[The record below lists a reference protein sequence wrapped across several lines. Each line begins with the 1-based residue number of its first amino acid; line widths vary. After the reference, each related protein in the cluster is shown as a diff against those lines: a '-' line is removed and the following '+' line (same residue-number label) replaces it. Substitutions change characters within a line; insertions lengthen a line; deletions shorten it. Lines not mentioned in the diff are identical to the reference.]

1 MNELHVMDLRGA
13 DTSRNDMNIIFFL
26 EPAIELGNPV
36 FRYPT
41 LRSSIV
47 SQVAALKSAGASV
60 HCIMST
66 AVAEHALRD
75 GHMKALDTVS
85 VIDPIQ
91 WTEGE
96 NTFERSLRHQ
106 AGTFREGEVDRLGG
120 LIKADLPEGFEP
132 DVVLVWE
139 TPMPYLQTLFP
150 DARVLYQMPGF
161 FSRSPYPELIS
172 FDDGLLQH
180 SSDVQG
186 DICSAEDQAAIQ
198 ELREYERRFLH
209 SVAPTRVALGQA
221 KKCFQRVILLPLQ
234 IDNYFM
240 INAVIGRK
248 SQFDILIEVLER
260 IPKDY
265 ALLVT
270 NYWSGQTR
278 SAVLTRQNIE
288 YLRSRYPNFV
298 YVESFDNIPSVSQL
312 IVPDIDGVIT
322 ISSSLGYQAAF
333 WQKPLLTLGDSHIS
347 KFASATKW
355 HDFIGQISSREVLD
369 QDNAIV
375 SAIRTRH
382 LPIRLIASD
391 GEQYLDWLKKTCGM
405 AQGQYADWTNGEGFT
420 EALMKFRREEEYLK
434 QLGYSKRV
442 NNESTIDHCVELSHQ
457 IAKHPV
463 ISFDIFDTLLYRP
476 LKSPSDMFTM
486 MEDEV
491 RAICNLPSLNFKHAR
506 RSAEKA
512 AFEAAIARGEGETH
526 IDHIYHAFSQQHGLS
541 FDVANKVKA
550 LEMQTEMEILYPRLS
565 GFKAFNEA
573 KSLGRRIILISDM
586 YLPKSFLE
594 EVLHKNG
601 YTGYD
606 AFYVSSEAKV
616 KKHNGRLFDFVL
628 KELNIP
634 AKTIL
639 HIGDNLA
646 ADVIKA
652 KDRGIKPFHLVKA
665 SEAFS
670 ECDSYLIPWKRD
682 EERHSL
688 DWQMILAIIG
698 NRFHDNP
705 YLPHRRGTLFCG
717 DPWRLGYAGHGPL
730 LLGYVKWVLEKAI
743 RDKVDRLYFLSRDGL
758 IMKEAY
764 DRIAKLY
771 PNAPKSIYLLCSRRA
786 VNLAKVKDVA
796 GVMDLLHVD
805 FSRTTIRHLLT
816 TRFGLHITEIPEELL
831 ARHELTL
838 DTVVSNKHQEML
850 KPFFIDM
857 LSIILNAAEKE
868 RTNYLSYLEQVG
880 LLNDGNVSI
889 VDIGYAG
896 TMQESLYQ
904 LTDKHKLFGGYYLIT
919 FRQALKRVDA
929 NGMPS
934 RGYLGE
940 FVDRHDTFHP
950 FCKFVP
956 LYETLFSSKDTS
968 FIRMDRD
975 WNNELTPVFMER
987 FPAEARRE
995 EVVHAIHS
1003 GALDFIDETC
1013 SILGRRLSGIDI
1025 EPNKSLRLLDRYFSA
1040 PHPVDAQMFSG
1051 VVFEDA
1057 YGGAGLKTILPPS
1070 GKIDDTCVWKIGMA
1084 AMKAHM
1090 DKQNMPPA
1098 AKNPMVKNV
1107 APISAKA
1114 PAHLPI
1120 SSDLQVQPLKHL
1132 EVAHKPKLE
1141 HKVIQWLVR
1150 RTSNDRK
1157 FKKFQQTPAKFFADS
1172 KSAHV
1177 RLIGNI
1183 YMRRHAK
1190 P

>member
-1 MNELHVMDLRGA
+1 
-13 DTSRNDMNIIFFL
+13 MNIIFFL

-41 LRSSIV
+41 LRGSII
-47 SQVAALKSAGASV
+47 SQVVALKNAGANV

-75 GHMKALDTVS
+75 GHMKALGTVS

-96 NTFERSLRHQ
+96 NSYERSLRHQ
-106 AGTFREGEVDRLGG
+106 DGTFREGEVDRLTA
-120 LIKADLPEGFEP
+120 LIKEGLPEGFTP
-132 DVVLVWE
+132 DMVLVWE
-139 TPMPYLQTLFP
+139 TPMPYLQSVFP
-150 DARVLYQMPGF
+150 EARIMYQMPGF
-161 FSRSPYPELIS
+161 FSRAPYSELIS
-172 FDDGLLQH
+172 FDDGLLKD
-180 SSDVQG
+180 SSN
-186 DICSAEDQAAIQ
+186 SAFDACTPEEQVAIQ
-198 ELREYERRFLH
+198 ELREYERRFLN
-209 SVAPTRVALGQA
+209 SVAPTKVALGEA
-221 KKCFQRVILLPLQ
+221 KKRFQRVVLLPLQ

-240 INAVIGRK
+240 INSVIGRK
-248 SQFDILIEVLER
+248 SQFDVLIEILEKL
-260 IPKDY
+260 PSDY

-288 YLRSRYPNFV
+288 YLRARYSNFV
-298 YVESFDNIPSVSQL
+298 YIESFDNIPSVSQL
-312 IVPDIDGVIT
+312 IVPDVDGVIT

-347 KFASATKW
+347 KFASASKLQA
-355 HDFIGQISSREVLD
+355 FLAQISARETPSRD
-369 QDNAIV
+369 
-375 SAIRTRH
+375 SAIIAAIKTQH
-382 LPIRLIASD
+382 IPIQHISAEGDR
-391 GEQYLDWLKKTCGM
+391 YLNWLQKAREMKAGSFP
-405 AQGQYADWTNGEGFT
+405 DWTNGVDFAEY
-420 EALMKFRREEEYLK
+420 LKKFRREEDYLK
-434 QLGYSKRV
+434 QLGYSARV
-442 NNESTIDHCVELSHQ
+442 NNESSIDHCVELSHQ

-486 MEDEV
+486 MEEEV
-491 RAICNLPSLNFKHAR
+491 RAICDIPSLNFKNAR
-506 RSAEKA
+506 RAAEKA

-526 IDHIYHAFSQQHGLS
+526 IDHIYHAFSQQQGVS
-541 FDVANKVKA
+541 FDIANKVKE
-550 LEMQTEMEILYPRLS
+550 LEMQTEMDILYPRSS

-606 AFYVSSEAKV
+606 KFYVSSEAKV
-616 KKHNGRLFDFVL
+616 KKHNGRLFDYVL
-628 KELNIP
+628 KDLNIP
-634 AKTIL
+634 AKNIL
-639 HIGDNLA
+639 HVGDNLA

-665 SEAFS
+665 SEVFA
-670 ECDSYLIPWKRD
+670 ECDSYTIPWKRD
-682 EERHSL
+682 EERHAL
-688 DWQMILAIIG
+688 DWQMMLAIIG

-717 DPWRLGYAGHGPL
+717 EAWRLGYAAHGPL
-730 LLGYVKWVLEKAI
+730 LLGYVKWVMEKAI

-771 PNAPKSIYLLCSRRA
+771 PDAPKSIYLLCSRRA
-786 VNLAKVKDVA
+786 VNLAKVKDVT

-805 FSRTTIRHLLT
+805 FSRTTLRHLLT
-816 TRFGLHITEIPEELL
+816 TRFGLHVSEIPEDVL
-831 ARHELTL
+831 ARHDLTL

-850 KPFFIDM
+850 KPFFIEM
-857 LSIILNAAEKE
+857 LPVILSTAEKE
-868 RTNYLSYLEQVG
+868 RSNYLSYLKQVG
-880 LLNDGNVSI
+880 LLDEGNVSI

-904 LTDKHKLFGGYYLIT
+904 LTEKQKLFGGYYLIT
-919 FRQALKRVDA
+919 FRQALKRVDTY
-929 NGMPS
+929 GMPS

-940 FVDRHDTFHP
+940 FIDRHDTFHP

-956 LYETLFSSKDTS
+956 LYETLFSSKDSS
-968 FIRMDRD
+968 FIRMDLD

-995 EVVHAIHS
+995 EVVHMIHS

-1013 SILGRRLSGIDI
+1013 AILGRRLPAIDI
-1025 EPNKSLRLLDRYFSA
+1025 EPNKSLRLLDRFFSA
-1040 PHPVDAQMFSG
+1040 PHPVDAQIFSG

-1057 YGGAGLKTILPPS
+1057 YGGAGLKTILPPPD
-1070 GKIDDTCVWKIGMA
+1070 KVDENCVWKAGMA
-1084 AMKAHM
+1084 SIKGHLEAQKKAA
-1090 DKQNMPPA
+1090 NTAPA
-1098 AKNPMVKNV
+1098 AKGANGIGN
-1107 APISAKA
+1107 AARSE
-1114 PAHLPI
+1114 
-1120 SSDLQVQPLKHL
+1120 LQVQPLKHL
-1132 EVAHKPKLE
+1132 QNEHKPKFE

-1157 FKKFQQTPAKFFADS
+1157 FKKFQETPGKFFADS
-1172 KSAHV
+1172 KAAHV
-1177 RLIGNI
+1177 RIIGNI
-1183 YMRRHAK
+1183 YMRRYVK

>member
-1 MNELHVMDLRGA
+1 
-13 DTSRNDMNIIFFL
+13 MNIIFFL

-47 SQVAALKSAGASV
+47 SQVVALKGAGANV

-75 GHMKALDTVS
+75 GHMKALGTVS

-106 AGTFREGEVDRLGG
+106 EGTFREGEVDRLAG
-120 LIKADLPEGFEP
+120 LIKEGLPEGFEP

-139 TPMPYLQTLFP
+139 SPMPYLQSIFEK
-150 DARVLYQMPGF
+150 ARILYQMPGF

-172 FDDGLLQH
+172 FDDGLLH
-180 SSDVQG
+180 N
-186 DICSAEDQAAIQ
+186 SAPLELEACAPEDHDAIQ
-198 ELREYERRFLH
+198 ELREYERRFLN
-209 SVAPTRVALGQA
+209 SVAPTKVALSEV
-221 KKCFQRVILLPLQ
+221 KKRFQRVILLPLQ

-240 INAVIGRK
+240 ISSVIGRK
-248 SQFDILIEVLER
+248 SQFDVLIEVLKK
-260 IPKDY
+260 IPSDY

-298 YVESFDNIPSVSQL
+298 YVELFDNIPSVSQL
-312 IVPDIDGVIT
+312 IVPDIDGVVS

-333 WQKPLLTLGDSHIS
+333 WQKPLLTLGQSHIS
-347 KFASATKW
+347 KFASASKW
-355 HDFIGQISSREVLD
+355 QDFIAQISAREQVNRD
-369 QDNAIV
+369 
-375 SAIRTRH
+375 SAIITAIKTRH
-382 LPIRLIASD
+382 VPIQLIAAE
-391 GEQYLDWLKKTCGM
+391 GAKYLDWLQKASTLPSGS
-405 AQGQYADWTNGEGFT
+405 YPEWNNGNDFVEP
-420 EALMKFRREEEYLK
+420 LKKFRREEEYLK

-457 IAKHPV
+457 IAKYPV
-463 ISFDIFDTLLYRP
+463 VSFDIFDTLLYRP
-476 LKSPSDMFTM
+476 LKSPSDMFAM
-486 MEDEV
+486 MEEEV
-491 RAICNLPSLNFKHAR
+491 RAICNIPSLNFKNAR
-506 RSAEKA
+506 RAAEKA

-526 IDHIYHAFSQQHGLS
+526 IDHIYHAFSQQLELS
-541 FDVANKVKA
+541 FETANKVKV
-550 LEMQTEMEILYPRLS
+550 LEMQTEMDILYPRLS

-594 EVLHKNG
+594 SVLQKNG

-606 AFYVSSEAKV
+606 KFYVSSEAKV
-616 KKHNGRLFDFVL
+616 KKHNGRLFDYVL
-628 KELNIP
+628 KDLNIP

-682 EERHSL
+682 EERHAL
-688 DWQMILAIIG
+688 DWQMMLAIIG

-717 DPWRLGYAGHGPL
+717 DPWRLGFAGHGPL

-771 PNAPKSIYLLCSRRA
+771 PDAPKSIYLLCSRRA

-816 TRFGLHITEIPEELL
+816 TRFGLHISEIPESILT
-831 ARHELTL
+831 RHNLTL
-838 DTVVSNKHQEML
+838 DTVVNNRHQEML
-850 KPFFIDM
+850 KPFFIEM
-857 LSIILNAAEKE
+857 LPIILAAAEKE
-868 RTNYLSYLEQVG
+868 RTNYLSYLTHVG
-880 LLNDGNVSI
+880 LLDEGNVSI

-904 LTDKHKLFGGYYLIT
+904 LADKKKLIGGYYLIT
-919 FRQALKRVDA
+919 FRQALKRVDMY
-929 NGMPS
+929 GMPI

-940 FVDRHDTFHP
+940 FIDRHDTFHP
-950 FCKFVP
+950 FCKHVP

-975 WNNELTPVFMER
+975 WNNDLTPVFMER

-995 EVVHAIHS
+995 EVVHMIHS
-1003 GALDFIDETC
+1003 GALDFIDEVC
-1013 SILGRRLSGIDI
+1013 AILGHRLRAIDI
-1025 EPNKSLRLLDRYFSA
+1025 EPNKSIRLLDRFFNS

-1057 YGGAGLKTILPPS
+1057 YGGAGLKTILPPK
-1070 GKIDDTCVWKIGMA
+1070 GKIDDNCVWKVGMA
-1084 AMKAHM
+1084 VIKGHLE
-1090 DKQNMPPA
+1090 KQNTPKQAPVA
-1098 AKNPMVKNV
+1098 KAASPAKNIAPVVVKV
-1107 APISAKA
+1107 EKRPVE
-1114 PAHLPI
+1114 
-1120 SSDLQVQPLKHL
+1120 DTEMQVQPLKHL
-1132 EVAHKPKLE
+1132 LVTHKPKLE

-1157 FKKFQQTPAKFFADS
+1157 FKKFQETPSKFFADS
-1172 KSAHV
+1172 KSTHV
-1177 RLIGNI
+1177 RALGRL
-1183 YMRRHAK
+1183 YMYRAGTK
-1190 P
+1190 